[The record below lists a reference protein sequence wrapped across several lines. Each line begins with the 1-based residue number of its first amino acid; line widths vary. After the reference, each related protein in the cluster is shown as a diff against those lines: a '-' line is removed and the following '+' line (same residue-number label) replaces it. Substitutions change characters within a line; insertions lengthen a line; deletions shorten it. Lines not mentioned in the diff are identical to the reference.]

1 MQVIYI
7 ALEIDKNE
15 TITKAEIAE
24 LFSIE
29 KSKIDIKP
37 MLDCKG
43 DERAFRLLCDYY
55 LWTNRYWH
63 GIHESKLTC
72 LRVKAVNEIAPE
84 FLTVYSTRIRFA
96 IRASSLSVIK
106 INNNQVIDEIK
117 TISNKFLD
125 NERIEKL
132 SQYRDYL
139 EEHYEILRLPINPY
153 L

>member
-63 GIHESKLTC
+63 GIHESKLIC
-72 LRVKAVNEIAPE
+72 LRVKAVNEITPE

-106 INNNQVIDEIK
+106 INKNQVIDEIK